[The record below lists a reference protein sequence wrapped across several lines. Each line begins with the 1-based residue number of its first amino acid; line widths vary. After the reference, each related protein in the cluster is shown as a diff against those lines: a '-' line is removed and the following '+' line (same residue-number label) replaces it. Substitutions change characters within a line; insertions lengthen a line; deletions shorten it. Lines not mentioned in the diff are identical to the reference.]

1 MKKTLIMLVMA
12 VLLTAGG
19 RVFAQ
24 EHEYVDLGL
33 PSGTLWATC
42 NVGADKPEGFGDY
55 SAWGNEWS
63 APTKEQWEELQEHTT
78 NTWTT
83 QNGVNGLLFTASN
96 GQSLFIPAA
105 GYRMS
110 DKVEYVGSDGKYWSS
125 SVYTD
130 YPDLVWSFYFDSI
143 NYGTDL
149 YEKASGFT
157 VRLVRSTR

>member
-12 VLLTAGG
+12 VLLMPGG

-24 EHEYVDLGL
+24 EHEYIDLFL
-33 PSGTLWATC
+33 
-42 NVGADKPEGFGDY
+42 
-55 SAWGNEWS
+55 
-63 APTKEQWEELQEHTT
+63 
-78 NTWTT
+78 
-83 QNGVNGLLFTASN
+83 
-96 GQSLFIPAA
+96 PAA

-149 YEKASGFT
+149 YEKTSGFT